1 MNETWE
7 RWLKRASEL
16 PDAALDWGR
25 EGVAFLRSSLGGLPF
40 FAATSVDTSKANPER
55 DETHY
60 FLIPDPGSDE
70 GFSLAER
77 RRLPEGVGSVNSLP
91 KVRVFHVH
99 DPAAV
104 GVLEAQLLGRLVE
117 RPEEAGAE
125 GGFADRLEAI
135 GEEIDRKT
143 NWVTGGLVLIGGVV
157 AIANPV
163 LGLGIAAKGL
173 LPELGAKLTKFG
185 LGTAADSI
193 RSVGRSWRKGSA
205 RREAEAEI
213 KRMKPELVVDPVLKF
228 LDETV
233 AAGERAE
240 PAFRELE
247 RLPEWWLERD
257 QRLSMSVVA
266 EVLPGGLWGG
276 WVEGVKARVADLEG

>member
-104 GVLEAQLLGRLVE
+104 GVLEAQRAKFA
-117 RPEEAGAE
+117 AGAKSE
-125 GGFADRLEAI
+125 FVGARVVQPGCDRPPN
-135 GEEIDRKT
+135 G
-143 NWVTGGLVLIGGVV
+143 
-157 AIANPV
+157 P
-163 LGLGIAAKGL
+163 
-173 LPELGAKLTKFG
+173 
-185 LGTAADSI
+185 
-193 RSVGRSWRKGSA
+193 GSDDGDFRHGNRGCA
-205 RREAEAEI
+205 SPAEA
-213 KRMKPELVVDPVLKF
+213 RPRW
-228 LDETV
+228 TS
-233 AAGERAE
+233 
-240 PAFRELE
+240 PAIRQPGKAVHASDCNPPRWPLE
-247 RLPEWWLERD
+247 SLANLPS
-257 QRLSMSVVA
+257 QS
-266 EVLPGGLWGG
+266 
-276 WVEGVKARVADLEG
+276 